1 MIKGTTKLLGVIGHP
16 VEHSLSPAMHN
27 AAISHL
33 GVDFVY
39 LPFPVKP
46 GDLKAAI
53 AGFAAIGVR
62 GFSITIPHK
71 QAILPLLSSVSPI
84 ARAIGAVNTVYLTDK
99 GWCGTNTDVEG
110 FLAPLQTPPT
120 PPYQEGA
127 KDSISALER
136 GNTAVESCPPP
147 YQGGAR
153 EVQSDSPPYQGGA
166 RGGSDWSQKV
176 AVILGNGGAARAVV
190 AGCAQLGCAE
200 IHVVGRSE
208 QNLAEFQQGWVNCPM
223 PVHNL
228 QVHTWENLSM
238 LISQADLLVNTTP
251 VGMYPQGEKSPVA
264 AGELDRMKAGAIVY
278 DLIYTPNPTQF
289 LKDAQ
294 LRGAQAIDGLPML
307 VQQGAAALKI
317 WLNKESVPVDV
328 MRQALRQHLGLD

>member
-46 GDLKAAI
+46 EDLKVAL

-71 QAILPLLSSVSPI
+71 QAILPLLSEVSPI
-84 ARAIGAVNTVYLTDK
+84 ARSIGAVNTVYLTDK

-110 FLAPLQTPPT
+110 FLAPLQT
-120 PPYQEGA
+120 
-127 KDSISALER
+127 
-136 GNTAVESCPPP
+136 
-147 YQGGAR
+147 GGFQTF
-153 EVQSDSPPYQGGA
+153 QSDSDPPRRAGTGAPPLQRGENCVKVPLLKGDLGGSP
-166 RGGSDWSQKV
+166 GSDWSQKV

-200 IHVVGRSE
+200 IHVVGRNE
-208 QNLAEFQQGWVNCPM
+208 KNLAEFQQSWVNSPM

-228 QVHTWENLSM
+228 QVHTWDNLSS

-264 AGELDRMKAGAIVY
+264 AGALDRISAGAIVY

-294 LRGAQAIDGLPML
+294 LRGARAIDGLEML

-317 WLNKESVPVDV
+317 WLDQESVPLDV

>member
-46 GDLKAAI
+46 GDLKAAL

-62 GFSITIPHK
+62 GFNITIPHK

-84 ARAIGAVNTVYLTDK
+84 ARSIGAVNTVYLTDK

-120 PPYQEGA
+120 PPYQ
-127 KDSISALER
+127 
-136 GNTAVESCPPP
+136 
-147 YQGGAR
+147 
-153 EVQSDSPPYQGGA
+153 
-166 RGGSDWSQKV
+166 GGSRGDFDWSQKV

-208 QNLAEFQQGWVNCPM
+208 QNLGEFQQSWVNSPM
-223 PVHNL
+223 PVQNL
-228 QVHTWENLSM
+228 QVHTWDNLSM

-251 VGMYPQGEKSPVA
+251 VGMYPQGEKSPVDSGA
-264 AGELDRMKAGAIVY
+264 IDRISAGAIVY
-278 DLIYTPNPTQF
+278 DLIYNPNPTQF
-289 LKDAQ
+289 LKDTQ
-294 LRGAQAIDGLPML
+294 LRGARAIDGLEML
-307 VQQGAAALKI
+307 VQRGAAALKI
-317 WLNKESVPVDV
+317 WLDRESVPVDV
-328 MRQALRQHLGLD
+328 MRQALLQHLGLD

>member
-46 GDLKAAI
+46 GDLKAAL

-71 QAILPLLSSVSPI
+71 QAILPLLSEVSPI
-84 ARAIGAVNTVYLTDK
+84 ARSIGAVNTVYLTDK

-120 PPYQEGA
+120 PPYQ
-127 KDSISALER
+127 
-136 GNTAVESCPPP
+136 
-147 YQGGAR
+147 GG
-153 EVQSDSPPYQGGA
+153 S

-176 AVILGNGGAARAVV
+176 AIILGNGGAARAVV

-208 QNLAEFQQGWVNCPM
+208 QNLGEFQQSWVNSPM
-223 PVHNL
+223 PVQNF
-228 QVHTWENLSM
+228 QVHTWDKLSM

-264 AGELDRMKAGAIVY
+264 SGAIDRISAGAIVY
-278 DLIYTPNPTQF
+278 DLIYNPNPTQF
-289 LKDAQ
+289 LKDAE
-294 LRGAQAIDGLPML
+294 LRGARAIDGLEML

-328 MRQALRQHLGLD
+328 MRQALLQHLGLD

>member
-71 QAILPLLSSVSPI
+71 QAILPLLSEVSPI

-120 PPYQEGA
+120 
-127 KDSISALER
+127 
-136 GNTAVESCPPP
+136 
-147 YQGGAR
+147 
-153 EVQSDSPPYQGGA
+153 PPYQGGA

-200 IHVVGRSE
+200 IHVVGRNE
-208 QNLAEFQQGWVNCPM
+208 QNLAEFQQSWVNSPM
-223 PVHNL
+223 PVQNL

-264 AGELDRMKAGAIVY
+264 DGALDRISAGAIVY
-278 DLIYTPNPTQF
+278 DLIYNPNPTQF

-294 LRGAQAIDGLPML
+294 LRGARAIDGLEML

-317 WLNKESVPVDV
+317 WLHKESVPVDV
-328 MRQALRQHLGLD
+328 MRQALRQHLGLS